1 MLKNKNKKMEEKKMI
16 KVIKVEYEKRK
27 KLYYSTNNVEEKAKT
42 LVQHL
47 LDNNDGSDVHA
58 FEFMDMKELG
68 FKLNEAKGVF
78 GSIVDKGLLEHDPE
92 RSRDRKESCGE
103 DVELYQWTYPVD
115 YEQHGN
121 TNYEI
126 KTTAEYLTAFENKMT
141 SEKIEKLEKEN
152 Q

>member
-1 MLKNKNKKMEEKKMI
+1 MKYNFDPIQETQEEYLRRIHLEDKLKMEWNNNDQKEK
-16 KVIKVEYEKRK
+16 E
-27 KLYYSTNNVEEKAKT
+27 KT

-92 RSRDRKESCGE
+92 GSRDRKASCGE

-121 TNYEI
+121 ENYEI

-141 SEKIEKLEKEN
+141 SEKIEKLEEAI
-152 Q
+152 

>member
-1 MLKNKNKKMEEKKMI
+1 MKYNFDPIQETQEEYLRRTHLEDKLKMEWNNNDQKEK
-16 KVIKVEYEKRK
+16 E
-27 KLYYSTNNVEEKAKT
+27 KT

-92 RSRDRKESCGE
+92 RSRDRKASCGE

-121 TNYEI
+121 ENYEI

-141 SEKIEKLEKEN
+141 SEKIEKLGKEN

>member
-1 MLKNKNKKMEEKKMI
+1 MI
-16 KVIKVEYEKRK
+16 TLTDKE
-27 KLYYSTNNVEEKAKT
+27 KT

-121 TNYEI
+121 KNYEI

-141 SEKIEKLEKEN
+141 SEKIEKLDNKEN

>member
-1 MLKNKNKKMEEKKMI
+1 MITLTEKENK
-16 KVIKVEYEKRK
+16 
-27 KLYYSTNNVEEKAKT
+27 
-42 LVQHL
+42 LVQEM
-47 LDNNDGSDVHA
+47 LDTNDGSDVQI
-58 FEFMDMKELG
+58 FEFIDIEKLG

-92 RSRDRKESCGE
+92 RSEDRKRSCGE

-121 TNYEI
+121 ENYEI

>member
-1 MLKNKNKKMEEKKMI
+1 MTKLGRIITVFFKASDE
-16 KVIKVEYEKRK
+16 VIKAVGEDHLHNYEK
-27 KLYYSTNNVEEKAKT
+27 EKT

-92 RSRDRKESCGE
+92 GSRDRKASCGE

-121 TNYEI
+121 ENYEI

-141 SEKIEKLEKEN
+141 SEKIEKLGKEN

>member
-1 MLKNKNKKMEEKKMI
+1 MITLTEK
-16 KVIKVEYEKRK
+16 EKI
-27 KLYYSTNNVEEKAKT
+27 

-47 LDNNDGSDVHA
+47 LDTNDGSDVHI
-58 FEFMDMKELG
+58 FEWLNLKELG

-92 RSRDRKESCGE
+92 RSRDRKNSCGE

-121 TNYEI
+121 KNYEI
-126 KTTAEYLTAFENKMT
+126 KTTAEYLTAFENKMDR
-141 SEKIEKLEKEN
+141 EKIEKEN
-152 Q
+152 QSK

>member
-1 MLKNKNKKMEEKKMI
+1 MKYNFDPIQETQEEYLRRIHLEDKLKMEWNNNDQKEK
-16 KVIKVEYEKRK
+16 E
-27 KLYYSTNNVEEKAKT
+27 KT

-92 RSRDRKESCGE
+92 GSRDRKASCGE

-141 SEKIEKLEKEN
+141 SEKIEKLGKEAI
-152 Q
+152 

>member
-1 MLKNKNKKMEEKKMI
+1 MFKNKEKKMI
-16 KVIKVEYEKRK
+16 TLTEK
-27 KLYYSTNNVEEKAKT
+27 EKI

-47 LDNNDGSDVHA
+47 LDDTGGTDAHICNKDWDDHNELSWT
-58 FEFMDMKELG
+58 FETYR
-68 FKLNEAKGVF
+68 GVF
-78 GSIVDKGLLEHDPE
+78 GSIIDKGLLSYSDQNEN
-92 RSRDRKESCGE
+92 GE
-103 DVELYQWTYPVD
+103 IYRWTYPVD

-121 TNYEI
+121 ANYEI

>member
-1 MLKNKNKKMEEKKMI
+1 MITLTEK
-16 KVIKVEYEKRK
+16 E
-27 KLYYSTNNVEEKAKT
+27 KT

-92 RSRDRKESCGE
+92 GSRDRKASCGE

-121 TNYEI
+121 ENYEI
-126 KTTAEYLTAFENKMT
+126 KTTAEYLTAFENKMDR
-141 SEKIEKLEKEN
+141 EKIEKLEKEN